1 MRDAFNTNVR
11 DALVLKNKFLL
22 LLKKLHG
29 QLIYV
34 MYEGLHIWTS
44 VQWTYRYC
52 KGINLKCTLSKL
64 ELTQLSTAAQKNT
77 IEVIPQNKFI
87 FARLETI

>member
-34 MYEGLHIWTS
+34 MYEGLHI
-44 VQWTYRYC
+44 
-52 KGINLKCTLSKL
+52 
-64 ELTQLSTAAQKNT
+64 
-77 IEVIPQNKFI
+77 
-87 FARLETI
+87 